1 MVNLNFK
8 KYLAEIVTEETG
20 VDIPVERIMHIEIR
34 DGMYV
39 LTIKNSF
46 LEEGSEKEIIT
57 QHELLAHIIDKLE
70 SNC

>member
-1 MVNLNFK
+1 MINDNFK

-20 VDIPVERIMHIEIR
+20 IDTPVEHIMHVEIR
-34 DGMYV
+34 DDMYL

-46 LEEGSEKEIIT
+46 LEEGSEKDIIT

-70 SNC
+70 G